1 MSQKTLTTISVALFV
16 LFLVIGT
23 IATVANLGVVTK

>member
-1 MSQKTLTTISVALFV
+1 MTQKTWITLATGLFV

-23 IATVANLGVVTK
+23 VATVANLGVVTK